1 MGNVTVNNPNPT
13 VAWGAMYWQ
22 YFEQLDHI
30 TTAQTPLSLN
40 KKLFRE
46 VNTPTGQVIEPI
58 TSVATIKVG
67 DKILVRVELRTD
79 RDMEY
84 IHLKDLRA
92 SAFEPLNVLSGY
104 RWQDGLGYYE
114 STRDASTNFFI
125 SRLPK
130 GTYIFEYKLV
140 ATQKG
145 EFSNG
150 ITSVQC
156 MYAPE
161 FAAHSEGIRVT
172 VK

>member
-1 MGNVTVNNPNPT
+1 MGKVTVNNPNPT

-30 TTAQTPLSLN
+30 TPAQTPLSLN

-46 VNTPTGQVIEPI
+46 ENTPTGPVIEPI
-58 TSVATIKVG
+58 TENSSIKVG
-67 DKILVRVELRTD
+67 DKIVVRVELRSD

-84 IHLKDLRA
+84 IHLKDMRA
-92 SAFEPLNVLSGY
+92 SAFEPVNVLSGY

-125 SRLPK
+125 SWLPK

-145 EFSNG
+145 DFSNG

-161 FAAHSEGIRVT
+161 FAAHSEGIRVR
-172 VK
+172 VE